1 VQIHSAQKEEKEMT
15 QTQIFT
21 DEIQAAMSDLDPGQ
35 LEHFYIMSCALLACY
50 KTSSKRAVIVVHDE
64 RIEESKMIAVNA
76 DELQVSNML
85 NEMSELMMAQLSS
98 GKQTPMQL
106 N

>member
-1 VQIHSAQKEEKEMT
+1 MEEKEMT
-15 QTQIFT
+15 QTQMFT
-21 DEIQAAMSDLDPGQ
+21 DEMQAAMSDLDPGQ

>member
-1 VQIHSAQKEEKEMT
+1 VQIHSAQKEEEEMT
-15 QTQIFT
+15 QTQMFT
-21 DEIQAAMSDLDPGQ
+21 DEMQAAMSDLDPGQ

-64 RIEESKMIAVNA
+64 HTEESKMIAVNA

>member
-1 VQIHSAQKEEKEMT
+1 MT
-15 QTQIFT
+15 QTQMFT
-21 DEIQAAMSDLDPGQ
+21 DEMQAAMSDLDPGQ

-50 KTSSKRAVIVVHDE
+50 KNSSKRAVIVVHDE

>member
-1 VQIHSAQKEEKEMT
+1 MT
-15 QTQIFT
+15 QTQMFT
-21 DEIQAAMSDLDPGQ
+21 DEMQSAMSDLDPGQ

-50 KTSSKRAVIVVHDE
+50 KTSSKRAVIVLHDE

>member
-1 VQIHSAQKEEKEMT
+1 MT
-15 QTQIFT
+15 QTQMFT
-21 DEIQAAMSDLDPGQ
+21 DEMQAAMSELDPGQ

-76 DELQVSNML
+76 DELEVSNML

>member
-1 VQIHSAQKEEKEMT
+1 MT
-15 QTQIFT
+15 QTQMFT
-21 DEIQAAMSDLDPGQ
+21 DEMQAAMSDLDLGQ

>member
-1 VQIHSAQKEEKEMT
+1 MT
-15 QTQIFT
+15 QTQMFT
-21 DEIQAAMSDLDPGQ
+21 DEMQSAMSDLDPGQ

>member
-1 VQIHSAQKEEKEMT
+1 MT
-15 QTQIFT
+15 QTQMFT
-21 DEIQAAMSDLDPGQ
+21 DEMQSAMSDLDPGQ
-35 LEHFYIMSCALLACY
+35 LEHFYLMSCALLACY
-50 KTSSKRAVIVVHDE
+50 KTPSKRAIIVTHDAVT
-64 RIEESKMIAVNA
+64 EESKMIAVNA

-85 NEMSELMMAQLSS
+85 TEMSELMMAQLSS

>member
-1 VQIHSAQKEEKEMT
+1 MT
-15 QTQIFT
+15 QTQMFT
-21 DEIQAAMSDLDPGQ
+21 DEMQDAMSDLDPGQ

-64 RIEESKMIAVNA
+64 RREESKMIAVNA

>member
-15 QTQIFT
+15 QTQMFT
-21 DEIQAAMSDLDPGQ
+21 DEMQAAMSDLDPGQ

>member
-1 VQIHSAQKEEKEMT
+1 MT
-15 QTQIFT
+15 QTQKFT
-21 DEIQAAMSDLDPGQ
+21 DEMQAAMSDLDPGQ

>member
-15 QTQIFT
+15 QTQMFT
-21 DEIQAAMSDLDPGQ
+21 DEMQAAMSDLDPGQ

-50 KTSSKRAVIVVHDE
+50 KTSSRRAVIVVHDE

-85 NEMSELMMAQLSS
+85 NEMSELMVAQLSS